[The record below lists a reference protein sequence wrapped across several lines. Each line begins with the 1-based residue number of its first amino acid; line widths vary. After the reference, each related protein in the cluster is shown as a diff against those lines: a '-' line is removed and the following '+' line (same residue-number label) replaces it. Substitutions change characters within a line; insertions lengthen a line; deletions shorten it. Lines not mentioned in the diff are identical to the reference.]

1 MNGVPHRAYDT
12 HGGSQWK
19 VVVFFVAA
27 ATAAAAVAAIVLVV
41 VVVFAREGLVVV
53 AVGIGVASRV
63 EDEVWQ
69 QEQ

>member
-12 HGGSQWK
+12 HGGRQWK
-19 VVVFFVAA
+19 VVVFFVA

>member
-1 MNGVPHRAYDT
+1 MEGCC
-12 HGGSQWK
+12 
-19 VVVFFVAA
+19 FFVAA
-27 ATAAAAVAAIVLVV
+27 ATAAAAAAVAAIVLVV

>member
-27 ATAAAAVAAIVLVV
+27 ATAAAAAVAAIVLV

>member
-1 MNGVPHRAYDT
+1 MEGCC
-12 HGGSQWK
+12 
-19 VVVFFVAA
+19 FFVAA
-27 ATAAAAVAAIVLVV
+27 ATAAAAAVAAIVLVV